1 MAKMGAAATIRHEPV
16 LAPDSPS
23 SLPPSSS
30 APASPAAAAVAHAD
44 RLSRALHDSAR
55 PLIVLAS
62 QLRRAVVDAPE
73 GLKPALADAVQR
85 FEQQLA
91 IAGWDERGVSAASYL
106 LCAWLDEV
114 VADTPWGAGG
124 AGLLERFHGETG
136 GSDRVLRL
144 LSRLAERPDENR
156 ALLALFHACLSL
168 GLHGHLQAHP
178 QAHQQ
183 DHPQAHPQPLQQ
195 AARPGLG
202 GAGSS
207 TKPGPLE
214 QLRAR
219 VYLALG
225 AAAPPLAPPWAA
237 AVRPGAPPWRRRL
250 ALGALLALGGLTLG
264 VYTAS
269 HLLLAGQVDEVF
281 ASMQRLSAG
290 PAPATA
296 SVASG
301 ASGASQVPAALPS
314 AAEGPA
320 RLRPMLAADAA
331 AGRLSVRDEAHR
343 STVSVPAALLF
354 DGAGT
359 QPAPD
364 AAALLARIGTALAA
378 HGGKVVVV
386 GHTDG
391 SDRRSARLP
400 SAWHQSFE
408 WARETANGLGRTLP
422 AQRLAIEG
430 AADQDETGA
439 GAALPRRRVD
449 IVLYP

>member
-1 MAKMGAAATIRHEPV
+1 MAKMGAAATIRLEPG
-16 LAPDSPS
+16 LAPPSP
-23 SLPPSSS
+23 PPSPQ
-30 APASPAAAAVAHAD
+30 APAAAATPAAPISRAD
-44 RLSRALHDSAR
+44 RLARALHDSAR

-124 AGLLERFHGETG
+124 AGLLERFHGESG

-144 LSRLAERPDENR
+144 LSRLAERPEENR

-168 GLHGHLQAHP
+168 GLHGHLQVA
-178 QAHQQ
+178 
-183 DHPQAHPQPLQQ
+183 
-195 AARPGLG
+195 PGSQG
-202 GAGSS
+202 PTA
-207 TKPGPLE
+207 KPGPLE

-219 VYLALG
+219 VYLSLG
-225 AAAPPLAPPWAA
+225 TTAPPLAPPWTP
-237 AVRPGAPPWRRRL
+237 AVQPGAPPWRRRL
-250 ALGALLALGGLTLG
+250 ALGALLLLGGLTLG
-264 VYTAS
+264 VYTTS

-281 ASMQRLSAG
+281 ASMQRLAAG
-290 PAPATA
+290 PA
-296 SVASG
+296 G
-301 ASGASQVPAALPS
+301 VPAP
-314 AAEGPA
+314 AAQPVAADGPA
-320 RLRPMLAADAA
+320 RLRPLLAADAA

-343 STVSVPAALLF
+343 STVSVPADLLF

-359 QPAPD
+359 QPAPE

-408 WARETANGLGRTLP
+408 WAREAANGLGRTLP

-430 AADQDETGA
+430 AADQDATSA
-439 GAALPRRRVD
+439 GALPRRRVD

>member
-1 MAKMGAAATIRHEPV
+1 MPVAKMGVAATIRHEPG
-16 LAPDSPS
+16 LAPPSPTVVAA
-23 SLPPSSS
+23 
-30 APASPAAAAVAHAD
+30 APSPAHGAD
-44 RLSRALHDSAR
+44 RLARALHDSAR

-85 FEQQLA
+85 FEHQLA

-144 LSRLAERPDENR
+144 LSRLAERPEENR

-168 GLHGHLQAHP
+168 GLHGHLQVGHAGQGGQRG
-178 QAHQQ
+178 QAG
-183 DHPQAHPQPLQQ
+183 
-195 AARPGLG
+195 RPGQG
-202 GAGSS
+202 GHARQG
-207 TKPGPLE
+207 TPGGKGAPDKPGPLE
-214 QLRAR
+214 QLRGR
-219 VYLALG
+219 VYLTLSMT
-225 AAAPPLAPPWAA
+225 APPLAPPWTA

-250 ALGALLALGGLTLG
+250 ALGALLVLGGLTLG
-264 VYTAS
+264 VYTTS

-290 PAPATA
+290 PAPTAGSAAAEA
-296 SVASG
+296 SVAS
-301 ASGASQVPAALPS
+301 PAG
-314 AAEGPA
+314 AEGPA
-320 RLRPMLAADAA
+320 RLRPLLAADAA
-331 AGRLSVRDEAHR
+331 AGRLGVRDEPHR
-343 STVSVPAALLF
+343 STVSVPAGLLF
-354 DGAGT
+354 EGAGT
-359 QPAPD
+359 EPAPG
-364 AAALLARIGTALAA
+364 AAALLARIGTALAS

-408 WARETANGLGRTLP
+408 WAREAANGLGRTLP
-422 AQRLAIEG
+422 AQRLALEG
-430 AADQDETGA
+430 AADQKDAGA
-439 GAALPRRRVD
+439 GAGPALPRRRVD

>member
-1 MAKMGAAATIRHEPV
+1 MARMGAATTIRHEPG
-16 LAPDSPS
+16 LAPQ
-23 SLPPSSS
+23 SLPP
-30 APASPAAAAVAHAD
+30 PGPAAPEPPPSAE
-44 RLSRALHDSAR
+44 RLARALHESAR
-55 PLIVLAS
+55 PLIVLAC
-62 QLRRAVVDAPE
+62 QLRRAVVEAPE

-91 IAGWDERGVSAASYL
+91 MAGWDERGVSAASYL

-144 LSRLAERPDENR
+144 LSRLAERPEENR
-156 ALLALFHACLSL
+156 ALLSLFHACLSL
-168 GLHGHLQAHP
+168 GLHGHLQ
-178 QAHQQ
+178 
-183 DHPQAHPQPLQQ
+183 DD
-195 AARPGLG
+195 AAAAGGPRP
-202 GAGSS
+202 AA
-207 TKPGPLE
+207 KPGALE

-225 AAAPPLAPPWAA
+225 AHAPPLAPPWTP
-237 AVRPGAPPWRRRL
+237 AVQPGAPPWRRRL

-264 VYTAS
+264 VYTTS

-281 ASMQRLSAG
+281 ASMQRLAAG
-290 PAPATA
+290 PAGAAPA
-296 SVASG
+296 
-301 ASGASQVPAALPS
+301 PAAPDPAD
-314 AAEGPA
+314 AAEGPP
-320 RLRPMLAADAA
+320 RLRPLLAADAA

-343 STVSVPAALLF
+343 STVSVPAEQLF

-364 AAALLARIGTALAA
+364 AAALLARIGTALSA
-378 HGGKVVVV
+378 HAGKVVVV

-422 AQRLAIEG
+422 AQRLAVEG
-430 AADQDETGA
+430 AADQDAA
-439 GAALPRRRVD
+439 GATALPRRRVD

>member
-1 MAKMGAAATIRHEPV
+1 MARMGAATAIRHEPG
-16 LAPDSPS
+16 LAPQ
-23 SLPPSSS
+23 SLPP
-30 APASPAAAAVAHAD
+30 PGPAAPEPPPSAE
-44 RLSRALHDSAR
+44 RLARALHDSAR

-62 QLRRAVVDAPE
+62 QLRRAVVEVPE

-91 IAGWDERGVSAASYL
+91 MAGWDERGVSAASYL

-144 LSRLAERPDENR
+144 LSRLAERPQENR
-156 ALLALFHACLSL
+156 ALLSLFHACLSL
-168 GLHGHLQAHP
+168 GLHGRLRVDQV
-178 QAHQQ
+178 
-183 DHPQAHPQPLQQ
+183 DQ
-195 AARPGLG
+195 AAPGG
-202 GAGSS
+202 PGPAA
-207 TKPGPLE
+207 KPGPLE

-225 AAAPPLAPPWAA
+225 ASAPALAPPWTP
-237 AVRPGAPPWRRRL
+237 AVQPGAPPWRRRL

-264 VYTAS
+264 VYTTS

-281 ASMQRLSAG
+281 ASMQRLAAG
-290 PAPATA
+290 PAGAAPAPA
-296 SVASG
+296 VSAVVA
-301 ASGASQVPAALPS
+301 
-314 AAEGPA
+314 GPA
-320 RLRPMLAADAA
+320 RLQPLLAADAA
-331 AGRLSVRDEAHR
+331 AGRLAVRDEAHR
-343 STVSVPAALLF
+343 STVSVPAERLF

-359 QPAPD
+359 RPAPD
-364 AAALLARIGTALAA
+364 AAALLARIGTALSA

-422 AQRLAIEG
+422 AQRLAVEG
-430 AADQDETGA
+430 AADQDAAA
-439 GAALPRRRVD
+439 GPLPRRRVD

>member
-1 MAKMGAAATIRHEPV
+1 MGATAAIRREPG
-16 LAPDSPS
+16 LAPPSP
-23 SLPPSSS
+23 PDGAGAQGP
-30 APASPAAAAVAHAD
+30 APTGAD
-44 RLSRALHDSAR
+44 RLARALHDSAR

-62 QLRRAVVDAPE
+62 QLRRAVVQAPE

-91 IAGWDERGVSAASYL
+91 AAGWDERGTSAASYL

-124 AGLLERFHGETG
+124 AGLLQRFHGEAG

-144 LSRLAERPDENR
+144 LSRLAERPEENR

-168 GLHGHLQAHP
+168 GLHGHLPAG
-178 QAHQQ
+178 
-183 DHPQAHPQPLQQ
+183 QP
-195 AARPGLG
+195 AAG
-202 GAGSS
+202 GAQ
-207 TKPGPLE
+207 PGPLE

-219 VYLALG
+219 VYLAL
-225 AAAPPLAPPWAA
+225 AQAAPPLSPPCAP
-237 AVRPGAPPWRRRL
+237 AVPPGTPPWRRRL
-250 ALGALLALGGLTLG
+250 ALGALLALAGLTLG

-269 HLLLAGQVDEVF
+269 HLMLASQVDEVF
-281 ASMQRLSAG
+281 ASMQRLASG
-290 PAPATA
+290 PAGGSA
-296 SVASG
+296 
-301 ASGASQVPAALPS
+301 PAAS
-314 AAEGPA
+314 APAVEGPA
-320 RLRPMLAADAA
+320 RLRPLLAADAA
-331 AGRLSVRDEAHR
+331 AGRLSVRDEPHR
-343 STVSVPAALLF
+343 STVSVPAAQLF

-359 QPAPD
+359 RAAPE
-364 AAALLARIGTALAA
+364 AAALLARIGSALSA

-408 WARETANGLGRTLP
+408 WARETAHGLGRTLP
-422 AQRLAIEG
+422 AQRLAVEG
-430 AADQDETGA
+430 AADQDAAAAAA
-439 GAALPRRRVD
+439 GLPRRRVD

>member
-1 MAKMGAAATIRHEPV
+1 MAATATIRHEPG
-16 LAPDSPS
+16 LAPP
-23 SLPPSSS
+23 
-30 APASPAAAAVAHAD
+30 APALEAATAARPDAD
-44 RLSRALHDSAR
+44 RLARALHESAR

-91 IAGWDERGVSAASYL
+91 AAGWDERGTSAASYL

-124 AGLLERFHGETG
+124 AGLLQRFHGEPG

-144 LSRLAERPDENR
+144 LSKLAERPRDNR

-168 GLHGHLQAHP
+168 GLHGHLAP
-178 QAHQQ
+178 AE
-183 DHPQAHPQPLQQ
+183 AG
-195 AARPGLG
+195 PGG
-202 GAGSS
+202 
-207 TKPGPLE
+207 KPGALE
-214 QLRAR
+214 HLRAR

-225 AAAPPLAPPWAA
+225 QAVPPLAPPCVP
-237 AVRPGAPPWRRRL
+237 AVQPGAPPWRRRL

-269 HLLLAGQVDEVF
+269 HLMLASQVDEVF
-281 ASMQRLSAG
+281 VSMQRLASGPSGPPGAG
-290 PAPATA
+290 APTPAPAA
-296 SVASG
+296 V
-301 ASGASQVPAALPS
+301 VD
-314 AAEGPA
+314 GPA
-320 RLRPMLAADAA
+320 RLRPLLAADAA
-331 AGRLSVRDEAHR
+331 AGRLSVRDEPHR
-343 STVSVPAALLF
+343 STVSVPAAQLF

-359 QPAPD
+359 RPVPG
-364 AAALLARIGTALAA
+364 AAALLAQIGSALAA

-408 WARETANGLGRTLP
+408 WARETADVLGRTLP
-422 AQRLAIEG
+422 AQRLAVEG
-430 AADQDETGA
+430 AADQEDA
-439 GAALPRRRVD
+439 GPAAALPRRRVD

>member
-1 MAKMGAAATIRHEPV
+1 MARMGAATTIRREPG
-16 LAPDSPS
+16 LAPQ
-23 SLPPSSS
+23 SLPPA
-30 APASPAAAAVAHAD
+30 APAAPDPPPGAD
-44 RLSRALHDSAR
+44 RLARALHDSAR

-91 IAGWDERGVSAASYL
+91 MAGWDERGVSAASYL

-124 AGLLERFHGETG
+124 AGLRERFHGESG

-144 LSRLAERPDENR
+144 LSRLAERPQENR
-156 ALLALFHACLSL
+156 ALLSLFHACLSL
-168 GLHGHLQAHP
+168 GLHGHLRADQGDP
-178 QAHQQ
+178 
-183 DHPQAHPQPLQQ
+183 
-195 AARPGLG
+195 AAPGG
-202 GAGSS
+202 PGPAA
-207 TKPGPLE
+207 KPGPLE

-225 AAAPPLAPPWAA
+225 ASAPPLAPPWTP
-237 AVRPGAPPWRRRL
+237 AVQPGAPPWRRRL

-281 ASMQRLSAG
+281 ASMQRLAAG
-290 PAPATA
+290 PA
-296 SVASG
+296 S
-301 ASGASQVPAALPS
+301 AAAPLSPS
-314 AAEGPA
+314 ASAAQPAVAEGPA
-320 RLRPMLAADAA
+320 RLRPLLAADAA
-331 AGRLSVRDEAHR
+331 AGRLAVRDEAHR
-343 STVSVPAALLF
+343 STVSVPAELLF

-359 QPAPD
+359 QPAPE
-364 AAALLARIGTALAA
+364 AAALLARIGTALSA

-422 AQRLAIEG
+422 AQRLAVEG
-430 AADQDETGA
+430 AADQDATA
-439 GAALPRRRVD
+439 GGPLPRRRVD

>member
-1 MAKMGAAATIRHEPV
+1 MARMGAATTIRHEPG
-16 LAPDSPS
+16 LAPQ
-23 SLPPSSS
+23 SLPP
-30 APASPAAAAVAHAD
+30 PGPAAPEPPPSAE
-44 RLSRALHDSAR
+44 RLARALHESAR
-55 PLIVLAS
+55 PLIVLAC
-62 QLRRAVVDAPE
+62 QLRRAVVEAPE

-91 IAGWDERGVSAASYL
+91 MAGWDERGVSAASYL

-144 LSRLAERPDENR
+144 LSRLAERPEENR
-156 ALLALFHACLSL
+156 ALLSLFHACLSL
-168 GLHGHLQAHP
+168 GLHGHLRVDQV
-178 QAHQQ
+178 
-183 DHPQAHPQPLQQ
+183 DQ
-195 AARPGLG
+195 AAPGG
-202 GAGSS
+202 PGPAA
-207 TKPGPLE
+207 KPGPLE

-225 AAAPPLAPPWAA
+225 ANAPPLAPAWTP
-237 AVRPGAPPWRRRL
+237 AVQPGAPPWRRRL

-269 HLLLAGQVDEVF
+269 HLLLARQVDEVF
-281 ASMQRLSAG
+281 ASMQRLAAG
-290 PAPATA
+290 PASAPAPT
-296 SVASG
+296 SPSP
-301 ASGASQVPAALPS
+301 SPS
-314 AAEGPA
+314 ASAAQPAVAEGPA
-320 RLRPMLAADAA
+320 RLRPLLTADAA
-331 AGRLSVRDEAHR
+331 AGRLAVRDEAHR
-343 STVSVPAALLF
+343 STISVPAEQLF

-359 QPAPD
+359 RPAPD
-364 AAALLARIGTALAA
+364 AAALLARIGTALSA

-408 WARETANGLGRTLP
+408 WARETANGLGRMLP
-422 AQRLAIEG
+422 AQRLAVEG
-430 AADQDETGA
+430 AADQDAAAA
-439 GAALPRRRVD
+439 GPLPRRRVD

>member
-16 LAPDSPS
+16 LAPPSPS
-23 SLPPSSS
+23 SSPPSSS
-30 APASPAAAAVAHAD
+30 APAAAAVAHAD

-168 GLHGHLQAHP
+168 GLHGHLQT
-178 QAHQQ
+178 HQQ
-183 DHPQAHPQPLQQ
+183 PHQQ
-195 AARPGLG
+195 AARPGQG

-225 AAAPPLAPPWAA
+225 ATAPALAPPWAA

-250 ALGALLALGGLTLG
+250 ALGALLALGGVTLG
-264 VYTAS
+264 VYTTS

-301 ASGASQVPAALPS
+301 APQVPAALPS
-314 AAEGPA
+314 AGEGPA

-331 AGRLSVRDEAHR
+331 AGRISVRDEAHR

-430 AADQDETGA
+430 AADQEDAVA
-439 GAALPRRRVD
+439 GPALPRRRVD